1 MSVFSCVIKDVKRYD
16 QKVLYG
22 FVIALTKI
30 GFWAVLNYRLG
41 KLMREQIKIP
51 ILKQI
56 LWLLTGLTRLVIN
69 IITGI
74 DIPYSANIGGGFKI
88 CHFGT
93 IFISSKVVIGDNCT
107 IHQGVTIGKGGHNT
121 ETDEPVIGNDVFIGA
136 NATVIGAITIG
147 SRVRIGSNVCCYK
160 SINDDMTVVAN
171 RIRVIKHEN
180 SSVT

>member
-1 MSVFSCVIKDVKRYD
+1 

-30 GFWAVLNYRLG
+30 GFWAVLNYRIG

-56 LWLLTGLTRLVIN
+56 LWFLTGLTRLVIN